1 MENPEQPLR
10 TPPRWQQ
17 LFLAMNRWVLV
28 LLLGV
33 MAVLVITNVIAR
45 YVFLFSFTWVE
56 EVSRYLMIWAAFLGL
71 GPALRIGGHI
81 AVESLPNALPPAGA
95 RSLRALLVAV
105 MAGCLVAMTWLGWD
119 YAMFG
124 WEQESPVLGWSLGL
138 IYLAIPVGSVL
149 ALVHLATVAR
159 SWVAD
164 GRWEQIEGFDPQA
177 V

>member
-1 MENPEQPLR
+1 MSTSALTASAHPWEQR
-10 TPPRWQQ
+10 
-17 LFLAMNRWVLV
+17 FIAVNRAVLV
-28 LLLGV
+28 LLLAL
-33 MAVLVITNVIAR
+33 MAVLVIVNVIAR
-45 YVFLFSFTWVE
+45 YVFLYSFTWVE
-56 EVSRYLMIWAAFLGL
+56 EVSRYLMIWASFLGL

-95 RSLRALLVAV
+95 RVLRSVLVLV
-105 MAGCLVAMTWLGWD
+105 MAGCLVAMAWLGLE

-149 ALVHLATVAR
+149 ALAHLAMVAR
-159 SWVAD
+159 SWVAG

>member
-10 TPPRWQQ
+10 TPARWQQ
-17 LFLAMNRWVLV
+17 LFMAMNRWALV
-28 LLLGV
+28 LLLTV

-95 RSLRALLVAV
+95 RVLRGMLVLV
-105 MAGCLVAMTWLGWD
+105 MAACLVAMAWLGLD
-119 YAMFG
+119 YALFG

-149 ALVHLATVAR
+149 ALVHLATVAP